1 MNNKCSKY
9 ASLVLVPLTAINVF
23 VGCTMETKR
32 DVMDVPYDDALSM
45 QDIVSSE
52 VVQDTNEF
60 SELID
65 IYGKSGLDYSE
76 ILLIEDRWCDL
87 YSSGLYAKLKAFLL
101 DDEVILN
108 ELENIICFGTQAT
121 CMSEEMWISSFGNL
135 LNTISEYDNVVD
147 YYYPLAAY
155 VHKRNCDLKHEPLF
169 FDDKRITC
177 SNIEELLNRKVPVFD
192 YKNYVVDMIKNS
204 GQDKLIE
211 QLDTILNSDIDF
223 DVILN
228 ELENVFQLT
237 DVSISFSEEY
247 KEILFGNLLKI
258 SSNKSDIFTEYY
270 DLACYVHFLWCDF
283 EHSINESGKY
293 ECEYP
298 LILEK

>member
-204 GQDKLIE
+204 GHADLPLHTGTVPRWLADRMMVLGTLIVE
-211 QLDTILNSDIDF
+211 SLVENFGVDEVLVRLSDPLWFQSLGAVMGMDWHSSGITTSVMYAVKRGLNARAK
-223 DVILN
+223 
-228 ELENVFQLT
+228 ELG
-237 DVSISFSEEY
+237 I
-247 KEILFGNLLKI
+247 
-258 SSNKSDIFTEYY
+258 
-270 DLACYVHFLWCDF
+270 YV
-283 EHSINESGKY
+283 
-293 ECEYP
+293 
-298 LILEK
+298 